1 LKTNTNETV
10 IGYSGRGNGS
20 NTTTLGNSSTV
31 GTYIPAGESYFGTTT
46 DAGDF
51 RVQVNG
57 RHYIE
62 SPAYS
67 NSSDLGLVINTSS
80 GAGAGLNLRH
90 ATNGRFSI
98 IQNYNATNT
107 TSIVLGTSTNN
118 PTTVGLFFQHS
129 TGNIGFGGANANYP
143 ITITGGSTE
152 SFQQWVIPN
161 RPTAAANG
169 LLVGVQRIGSDTIT
183 AVIKNQE
190 NYPMIFYTNNTDRA
204 RFKADGEMLIGYT
217 ADQGAYLLQ
226 VNGNTLTNGS
236 LTTSAP
242 SGDAAKPWKFGT
254 AGANGSSHTPTRSI
268 TVEIDGV
275 IYYLQAVAASDL

>member
-1 LKTNTNETV
+1 MGVLINSPFYPYIQSVNANNTFGILSINPRGGNVSVGST
-10 IGYSGRGNGS
+10 GTASYSLDVGGS
-20 NTTTLGNSSTV
+20 LRNTTNAFFNTSS
-31 GTYIPAGESYFGTTT
+31 GESYYGTTS

-62 SPAYS
+62 SPAYT

-90 ATNGRFSI
+90 ASNGRFSI

-143 ITITGGSTE
+143 ITITGASTE
-152 SFQQWVIPN
+152 SFQQWVIAN

-204 RFKADGEMLIGYT
+204 RFKADGEMLIG
-217 ADQGAYLLQ
+217 
-226 VNGNTLTNGS
+226 
-236 LTTSAP
+236 
-242 SGDAAKPWKFGT
+242 
-254 AGANGSSHTPTRSI
+254 
-268 TVEIDGV
+268 
-275 IYYLQAVAASDL
+275 